1 MKSFRTLF
9 RYSVALLLASAASLV
24 ACKDSD
30 GDPKF
35 GDPITLEIIIDEVTD
50 SSILLTVTPSR
61 TDANYYAQLYT
72 QSGIEGKNDN
82 TLLAECLTDDYFE
95 SYIRHGKQTL
105 AFEKLRPETEYV
117 LVAFG
122 YEDEQSTGITS
133 DIVRY
138 TVATLAEQNE
148 QNEQNE

>member
-9 RYSVALLLASAASLV
+9 RYSAALLLASAASLV

-35 GDPITLEIIIDEVTD
+35 GDPITLEIAIDDVTD
-50 SSILLTVTPSR
+50 SSVLLTVTPSR
-61 TDANYYAQLYT
+61 TDANYYAQLYP
-72 QSGIEGKNDN
+72 QSGIDGKNDN
-82 TLLAECLTDDYFE
+82 TLLAECLTDNYFK

-105 AFEKLRPETEYV
+105 SFEKLQPGTEYV

-122 YEDEQSTGITS
+122 YEDKQSTGITS
-133 DIVRY
+133 NVVRY
-138 TVATLAEQNE
+138 TVATLVEQNE
-148 QNEQNE
+148 